1 MRVIGAEYG
10 LAKGTICLTEAA
22 DGYYSRP
29 HSLGLVEKA
38 SSLHRAGSIAPMV
51 TPEDLPRARI
61 RSPALGSGFTR
72 HPTAHRARE
81 TSIVFARRKL
91 ATCNC
96 DGRHSILVLT
106 QPKLLNIL
114 LTDLGPQVAS

>member
-38 SSLHRAGSIAPMV
+38 SSLHQAAQSGQRSHPMTYRV
-51 TPEDLPRARI
+51 HDYARL
-61 RSPALGSGFTR
+61 ALGSGFTR

-91 ATCNC
+91 ATCDC